1 MSDQRPHSTG
11 EFESYYQGEAPPWD
25 INRPQPALA
34 AVADQWTG
42 RFLDI
47 GCGTGEHAMLAASR
61 GLEAVGVDAAPTAI
75 ARAEHKARE
84 RGLTVRFFVADVL
97 EPSSIGERF
106 DTAVDC
112 GVFHVF
118 DDDGRARYV
127 RTLSEVLSPG
137 GRVYLLCFSDRQPGD
152 WGPRRVREEE
162 LRASF
167 ADGWRVESI
176 KPAQLSVTFMPEG
189 GIESWL
195 ATFTRWPAS

>member
-1 MSDQRPHSTG
+1 
-11 EFESYYQGEAPPWD
+11 
-25 INRPQPALA
+25 
-34 AVADQWTG
+34 
-42 RFLDI
+42 
-47 GCGTGEHAMLAASR
+47 
-61 GLEAVGVDAAPTAI
+61 
-75 ARAEHKARE
+75 
-84 RGLTVRFFVADVL
+84 
-97 EPSSIGERF
+97 IGERF

-118 DDDGRARYV
+118 DDDDRARYV

-176 KPAQLSVTFMPEG
+176 KPAHLSVTFMPEG

-195 ATFTRWPAS
+195 ATFTRLPVS